1 VLGPEVKIYIA
12 ALMPTQ
18 EATSVVYCAKCGQ
31 QNEEAAQF
39 CSKCGAS
46 LAVHPTHRGR
56 DCEGS
61 GRDCEG
67 SDKECERQCY
77 GSSRGAGIFWGI
89 VILLIGIA
97 ILFELVLSRWTAMP
111 DWIRD
116 FDWWILVGLFI
127 ALAIIAAGIRVA
139 TRRY

>member
-1 VLGPEVKIYIA
+1 
-12 ALMPTQ
+12 
-18 EATSVVYCAKCGQ
+18 VVYCAKCGQ
-31 QNEEAAQF
+31 QNDDAAQF
-39 CSKCGAS
+39 CSSCGAT
-46 LAVHPTHRGR
+46 LAAHPRRPGQ
-56 DCEGS
+56 E
-61 GRDCEG
+61 CEG

-97 ILFELVLSRWTAMP
+97 ILFELVLSRWGAMP
-111 DWIRD
+111 EWVRT

-139 TRRY
+139 MKRY